1 MLVFSRMIN
10 VFHISGLVASTKPPS
25 ILSMVTW
32 NIDGLDDKNLKKRTA
47 HVIHIMKKI
56 KPDVIL
62 LQEATAQI
70 VEVKRPRQ

>member
-1 MLVFSRMIN
+1 MIN
-10 VFHISGLVASTKPPS
+10 IFHISGLVASTKPPS

-32 NIDGLDDKNLKKRTA
+32 NIDGLDDKNLGKRTA
-47 HVIHIMKKI
+47 HVIHIIKKI